1 MDYEINKVE
10 NQLKQGLYEIAKKSK
25 DYVNYYLGIKLKEKS
40 LSKDGITQN
49 WWHAFEFACGKIFY
63 QGRRDNVSGA
73 IKKQILHDLESL
85 LGTDYEEKTTKLDDL
100 KHRGMFELQLFKRQ
114 PKETLKQLHQ
124 RLLDDNHIILKHL
137 VKNKKGRDRDRLMII
152 NFLTLIT
159 EIHDKN
165 IIRYLKEK
173 IENGKIK
180 DAYHTL
186 RKVISIGDK
195 IACLLLRDIVLLY
208 DLEDYI
214 SDDDKV
220 FIMPMD
226 TWLRKISYA
235 FLTKYLKEKGISFAQ
250 FNAGAWCI
258 STNKKESS

>member
-10 NQLKQGLYEIAKKSK
+10 NQLKQGLNEIAKKFTEYI
-25 DYVNYYLGIKLKEKS
+25 DYNLGILLREEK
-40 LSKDGITQN
+40 LSKDTIAQN
-49 WWHAFEFACGKIFY
+49 WWHAFKFACGRIFY
-63 QGRRDNVSGA
+63 QGRRDDVSGA

-85 LGTDYEEKTTKLDDL
+85 LGTDYEEKTTKLEDL
-100 KHRGMFELQLFKRQ
+100 KLKGMLEFKLFKRQ

-159 EIHDKN
+159 EILDKN
-165 IIRYLKEK
+165 IIKYLKEK
-173 IENGKIK
+173 IENGEIK

-186 RKVISIGDK
+186 RRVISIGDK
-195 IACLLLRDIVLLY
+195 IACFLLRDIVLLY

-226 TWLRKISYA
+226 TWLIKISYA
-235 FLTKYLKEKGISFAQ
+235 FLIKNLKEKGISFAQ
-250 FNAGAWCI
+250 FNAGAWYI
-258 STNKKESS
+258 STIKK